1 MSFITVQKTRGQFV
15 KQKLVPSSSFTVTK
29 FKNIL
34 FWSHFAVPL
43 KSHFDVQ
50 QTLYLCWFVKLD
62 LSIRA
67 KCDINHFN
75 DLFEFGHT

>member
-15 KQKLVPSSSFTVTK
+15 KQKLVPGSSFTVTK
-29 FKNIL
+29 FKSIL

-43 KSHFDVQ
+43 KSHFDVH
-50 QTLYLCWFVKLD
+50 QTLYLCWFVKSD

-67 KCDINHFN
+67 NYDINHFN